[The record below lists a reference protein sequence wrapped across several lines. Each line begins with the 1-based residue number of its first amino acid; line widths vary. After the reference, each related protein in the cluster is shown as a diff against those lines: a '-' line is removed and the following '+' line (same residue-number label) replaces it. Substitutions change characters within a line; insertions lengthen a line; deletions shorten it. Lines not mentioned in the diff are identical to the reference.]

1 MKENLKYPL
10 AIKRNYFYI
19 QLIERFTSLVKNGIN
34 SNKNNSLLVLDEV
47 NYYLKNASVKSKMT
61 ENKDNKRSIAVAIM
75 FMESEREAWM

>member
-10 AIKRNYFYI
+10 AIKKNYFYI
-19 QLIERFTSLVKNGIN
+19 QLIERFTKLAKNEMN

-61 ENKDNKRSIAVAIM
+61 ENKDNKRSIEVAIM
-75 FMESEREAWM
+75 FMESEREA

>member
-10 AIKRNYFYI
+10 AIKKNYFYI
-19 QLIERFTSLVKNGIN
+19 QLIERFTKLAKNEMN

-47 NYYLKNASVKSKMT
+47 NYYLKNASVKSKMI

-75 FMESEREAWM
+75 FMESEREA

>member
-1 MKENLKYPL
+1 MMKANLKYPL
-10 AIKRNYFYI
+10 AIKKNYFYI
-19 QLIERFTSLVKNGIN
+19 QLIERFTKLAKNEMN

-75 FMESEREAWM
+75 FMESEREA

>member
-10 AIKRNYFYI
+10 AIKKNYFYI
-19 QLIERFTSLVKNGIN
+19 QLIERFTKLAKNEMN
-34 SNKNNSLLVLDEV
+34 SNKNNSLLVLDKV

-75 FMESEREAWM
+75 FMESEREA

>member
-47 NYYLKNASVKSKMT
+47 NYYLKDVSVKSKMT
-61 ENKDNKRSIAVAIM
+61 DNKRSMAVAIM
-75 FMESEREAWM
+75 LMESEHEA

>member
-10 AIKRNYFYI
+10 AIKKNYFYI
-19 QLIERFTSLVKNGIN
+19 QFIERFTKLAKNEMN

-61 ENKDNKRSIAVAIM
+61 ENKDNKRNMAVATM
-75 FMESEREAWM
+75 LMESEREA

>member
-10 AIKRNYFYI
+10 AIKKNYFYI

-75 FMESEREAWM
+75 FMESEREA

>member
-10 AIKRNYFYI
+10 AIKKNYFYI
-19 QLIERFTSLVKNGIN
+19 QLIERFTKLAKNEMN

-61 ENKDNKRSIAVAIM
+61 ENKDNKRSIAVTIM
-75 FMESEREAWM
+75 FMESEREA

>member
-10 AIKRNYFYI
+10 AIKKNYFYI
-19 QLIERFTSLVKNGIN
+19 QLIERFTKLAKNEMN

-75 FMESEREAWM
+75 FMENEREA

>member
-1 MKENLKYPL
+1 MKEKLKYPL
-10 AIKRNYFYI
+10 AIKKNYFYI
-19 QLIERFTSLVKNGIN
+19 QLIERFTKLAKNEMN

-75 FMESEREAWM
+75 FMESEREA

>member
-34 SNKNNSLLVLDEV
+34 CLISAN
-47 NYYLKNASVKSKMT
+47 
-61 ENKDNKRSIAVAIM
+61 RAVTDC
-75 FMESEREAWM
+75 WN

>member
-75 FMESEREAWM
+75 FMESEREA

>member
-1 MKENLKYPL
+1 M
-10 AIKRNYFYI
+10 
-19 QLIERFTSLVKNGIN
+19 N

-75 FMESEREAWM
+75 FMESEREA

>member
-10 AIKRNYFYI
+10 AIKRNCFYI
-19 QLIERFTSLVKNGIN
+19 QLIERFTKLAKNEMN

-61 ENKDNKRSIAVAIM
+61 ENKDNKRNMAVATM
-75 FMESEREAWM
+75 LMESEREV

>member
-10 AIKRNYFYI
+10 AIKKNCFYI
-19 QLIERFTSLVKNGIN
+19 QLIERFTKLAKNEMN

-61 ENKDNKRSIAVAIM
+61 ENKDNKRNMAVAIM
-75 FMESEREAWM
+75 LMESEREV

>member
-10 AIKRNYFYI
+10 AIKRNCFYI
-19 QLIERFTSLVKNGIN
+19 QLIERFTKLAKNEMN

-61 ENKDNKRSIAVAIM
+61 ENKDNKRNMAVAIM
-75 FMESEREAWM
+75 LMESEREV

>member
-1 MKENLKYPL
+1 MMKENLKYPL
-10 AIKRNYFYI
+10 AIKKNYFYI

-75 FMESEREAWM
+75 FMESEREA

>member
-75 FMESEREAWM
+75 LMESEREV

>member
-10 AIKRNYFYI
+10 AIKKNYFYI
-19 QLIERFTSLVKNGIN
+19 QLIERFAKLAKNEMN

-75 FMESEREAWM
+75 FMESEREA